1 MLRAVRRARRQRQ
14 HGGHI
19 GRRYRSVKP
28 PATQCSERNALH
40 ESAATKLNNA
50 NPNQPVT
57 TERGR
62 TRSWWE
68 TLARHRPKGLLARCE
83 HSAVASASTVGV
95 QKVPAPTLM
104 PIHG

>member
-28 PATQCSERNALH
+28 PATQCNERNALY
-40 ESAATKLNNA
+40 ESAAKKLNKA

-62 TRSWWE
+62 TRSE
-68 TLARHRPKGLLARCE
+68 PILLDTLPRMMIAIPEDLHRLLLTRL
-83 HSAVASASTVGV
+83 HLYGILV
-95 QKVPAPTLM
+95 M
-104 PIHG
+104 RINNWD